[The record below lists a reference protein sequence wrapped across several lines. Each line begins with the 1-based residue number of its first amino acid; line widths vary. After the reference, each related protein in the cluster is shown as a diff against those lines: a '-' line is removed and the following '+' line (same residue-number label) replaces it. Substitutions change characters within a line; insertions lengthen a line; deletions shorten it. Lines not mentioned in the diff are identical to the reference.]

1 MLWRCFWAA
10 LALMLGADAT
20 LPGANAD
27 QTKVVFG
34 KVLSLDLQ
42 DDGTGTLTALVRRP
56 ARVPLRPKE
65 MTFQVTKE
73 TQFLT
78 RSGRAGEGA
87 VVAPGKVVDTFKK
100 DTPVTVR
107 YTEEAGRLAR
117 TVSTSASLPTSD
129 GDGKEGKSPDNKA
142 AEGKHLKILG
152 RASWRPA
159 GGGDRGHRV
168 IRSSRELPGN
178 ATALAK
184 EFKVDAIDW
193 KTQMVLV
200 ISGGTQRT
208 GGYSVGL
215 TDLTVEGKTLTAHW
229 QLRGPRPGQM
239 VTQALTHPAAAFLVE
254 RFEGEVRFAPPTA
267 PGGSRRPR
275 VSAARSATSPWSWAA
290 SSPSVEDGD
299 RHGTLRG

>member
-1 MLWRCFWAA
+1 MARPIPRPAPVTRATLPAKSLMTVPPGRIDKGNCYTPIPSGAMPLGCSSGGPSRRVSQLEESPMLWRCFWAA

-27 QTKVVFG
+27 QTKLVFG

-65 MTFQVTKE
+65 MTFRVTKE

-78 RSGRAGEGA
+78 RSGRPGEGA
-87 VVAPGKVVDTFKK
+87 VVPPRKVVDTFKK

-117 TVSTSASLPTSD
+117 TVSTSAPLPTSD

-152 RASWRPA
+152 R
-159 GGGDRGHRV
+159 
-168 IRSSRELPGN
+168 
-178 ATALAK
+178 
-184 EFKVDAIDW
+184 
-193 KTQMVLV
+193 
-200 ISGGTQRT
+200 
-208 GGYSVGL
+208 
-215 TDLTVEGKTLTAHW
+215 
-229 QLRGPRPGQM
+229 
-239 VTQALTHPAAAFLVE
+239 
-254 RFEGEVRFAPPTA
+254 
-267 PGGSRRPR
+267 
-275 VSAARSATSPWSWAA
+275 
-290 SSPSVEDGD
+290 
-299 RHGTLRG
+299 